1 MHVKSADG
9 VLEMTYSTLPQLNG
23 GLFLSDGGMETT
35 LIYLDGLDLPQ
46 FAAFTLL
53 LDPAGRRRLAN
64 YYRPY
69 LELAAATPSA
79 GFILETPTWRA
90 SADWGALLGY
100 DEPALAQVNRDAA
113 SLATELRD
121 EWRFRVEGAIVV
133 SGQIG
138 PRGDGYV
145 TAAPSSAEESA
156 AYHRPQALALRDG
169 GVDML
174 SAMTMTSA
182 TEAIGV
188 ARAATA
194 AGLPFSIS
202 FTVETDGRLPSGE
215 SLQAAI
221 EAVDADTPPA
231 YFGLNCAHPSHF
243 EQQLAQGGAWARRI
257 RCIRANASPRSH
269 AELDA
274 STELDIGDPDDLGNR
289 YRNLRTCSPALNV
302 LGGCCGTDFRH
313 LKAIRDAWVAATC

>member
-1 MHVKSADG
+1 MSD
-9 VLEMTYSTLPQLNG
+9 SILPQLDG
-23 GLFLSDGGMETT
+23 GFFLSDGGMETT

-53 LDPAGRRRLAN
+53 LDPAGRRRLAG

-100 DEPALAQVNRDAA
+100 DEGALAQVNRDAG
-113 SLATELRD
+113 SLARELRD
-121 EWRFRVEGAIVV
+121 EWRSRVEGPIVV

-145 TAAPSSAEESA
+145 TAAPSSAEESTN
-156 AYHRPQALALRDG
+156 YHRAQALALKDG
-169 GVDML
+169 GVDMI

-182 TEAIGV
+182 AEAIGV

-194 AGLPFSIS
+194 AGLPVSIS
-202 FTVETDGRLPSGE
+202 FTVETDGCLPSGE
-215 SLQAAI
+215 SLRTAI
-221 EAVDADTPPA
+221 EMVDADTPPA

-243 EQQLAQGGAWARRI
+243 EQRLAEGGTWTRRI
-257 RCIRANASPRSH
+257 RCIRANASSRSH

-274 STELDIGDPDDLGNR
+274 STELDIGDPEDLGNR
-289 YRNLRTCSPALNV
+289 YRNLRTFSPALNV

-313 LKAIRDAWVAATC
+313 LKAIRDAWATAAS